1 MRARKGSV
9 CTATRRRHEFGKKHG
24 LKRMNEEPREGFMN
38 RGENGPDELHRK
50 HARHEDGLTP

>member
-1 MRARKGSV
+1 MSV
-9 CTATRRRHEFGKKHG
+9 PRQGEGRSSGKKHG

-50 HARHEDGLTP
+50 HTRHDDGLTP